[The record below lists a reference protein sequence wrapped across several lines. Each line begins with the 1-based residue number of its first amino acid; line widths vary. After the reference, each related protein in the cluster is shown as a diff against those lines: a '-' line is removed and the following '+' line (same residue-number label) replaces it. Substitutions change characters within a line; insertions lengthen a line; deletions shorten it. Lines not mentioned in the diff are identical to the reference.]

1 MNSGSVV
8 IRARAS
14 TNERVPLSRV
24 SPHFVSSVV
33 MSSVEETMAYDAFE
47 AVVRARDASD
57 DASLAS
63 TTRSAADEE
72 VANARLVESRRALA
86 RTGALADVSD
96 AYGAY
101 VSLMRSGLWRDIA
114 PRRASED
121 EGGYIYLLCDPTAT
135 PRERRKDTPRKART
149 RAVAVPFAV
158 TRACATPAMFDALT
172 HARGTSTVSIRRD
185 ARERE
190 TPDD

>member
-1 MNSGSVV
+1 
-8 IRARAS
+8 
-14 TNERVPLSRV
+14 
-24 SPHFVSSVV
+24 

-47 AVVRARDASD
+47 AVVRAGDASD

-101 VSLMRSGLWRDIA
+101 VSLMRSGLWRDIG

>member
-1 MNSGSVV
+1 
-8 IRARAS
+8 
-14 TNERVPLSRV
+14 
-24 SPHFVSSVV
+24 

-96 AYGAY
+96 AYALVGVRGATAALAEARLPC
-101 VSLMRSGLWRDIA
+101 VGLGLGVGLGV
-114 PRRASED
+114 E
-121 EGGYIYLLCDPTAT
+121 
-135 PRERRKDTPRKART
+135 
-149 RAVAVPFAV
+149 
-158 TRACATPAMFDALT
+158 
-172 HARGTSTVSIRRD
+172 
-185 ARERE
+185 
-190 TPDD
+190 